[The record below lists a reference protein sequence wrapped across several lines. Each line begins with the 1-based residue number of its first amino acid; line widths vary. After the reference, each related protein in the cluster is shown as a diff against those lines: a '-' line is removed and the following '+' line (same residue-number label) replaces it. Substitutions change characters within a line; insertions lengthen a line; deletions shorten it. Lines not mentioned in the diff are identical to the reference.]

1 MLKYFKKLYFF
12 ILITKKYFKKQ
23 PLIYS
28 RSPNYFQTP
37 EAKVQSLVSAAADEK
52 QINSN
57 SITFFFK
64 LTQMC

>member
-37 EAKVQSLVSAAADEK
+37 EAKVQSLVSAADEK

-57 SITFFFK
+57 SITFF
-64 LTQMC
+64 